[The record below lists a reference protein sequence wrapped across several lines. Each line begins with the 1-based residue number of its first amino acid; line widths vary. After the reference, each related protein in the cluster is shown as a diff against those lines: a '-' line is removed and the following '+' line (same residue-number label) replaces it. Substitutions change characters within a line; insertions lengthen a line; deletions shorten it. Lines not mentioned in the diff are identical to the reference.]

1 MKQDDAR
8 KLDHATLEAMRIRAV
23 RSVQAGEN
31 PEAVAR
37 SLSISR
43 RTIDGGLAQYRRGG
57 WGALKAKPLFGRPP
71 KLNARAMQ
79 WVYKT
84 VTEKNPLQLKFAF
97 ALWTRDMVAKLI
109 LDKFGV
115 ALSAN
120 SVGRLLA
127 QLGITCQKPLHRA
140 QERGRGPGRAMAQEG
155 IPEDQSPCAA
165 GKSGDLLWRCC
176 PHALGSSR
184 RAQLGQE
191 GRNACRRNHRRA
203 AWYEPHLGDHLA
215 RPDVVHDQGEG
226 R

>member
-1 MKQDDAR
+1 MIPYGMKQDDAR

-31 PEAVAR
+31 PEVVAR
-37 SLSISR
+37 SLRISR
-43 RTIDGGLAQYRRGG
+43 RTIYGWLAQYRRGG

-127 QLGITCQKPLHRA
+127 QSASLARSLCTARRSATMPWSSNGSRRNTRRSKPLRSGKTRRFSLAMPPTCARIITRGGVGVRRA
-140 QERGRGPGRAMAQEG
+140 KRQSSKPPAHAMA
-155 IPEDQSPCAA
+155 
-165 GKSGDLLWRCC
+165 
-176 PHALGSSR
+176 
-184 RAQLGQE
+184 
-191 GRNACRRNHRRA
+191 
-203 AWYEPHLGDHLA
+203 
-215 RPDVVHDQGEG
+215 
-226 R
+226 